1 MRKLLSFL
9 LCTVLFACTNEID
22 NEVVMM
28 ELSEKPLVLS
38 PIGDSVSMDLMSYNE
53 LDPSI
58 DNYENYEGPYSMT
71 VTIGST
77 NIPNYNNTEYL
88 YLKARVP
95 VTYVI
100 SATGFKRVLYVG
112 TMQTWM
118 EYPSGGSYY
127 LMWTDLGSRAWST
140 TAFTDY
146 DQLTPYVNFILEGA
160 ISGSSGFFS
169 PYEEADEQIRK
180 YGSININYEY

>member
-58 DNYENYEGPYSMT
+58 DNYENIQTLISCGID
-71 VTIGST
+71 V
-77 NIPNYNNTEYL
+77 NTHDND
-88 YLKARVP
+88 
-95 VTYVI
+95 
-100 SATGFKRVLYVG
+100 G
-112 TMQTWM
+112 
-118 EYPSGGSYY
+118 
-127 LMWTDLGSRAWST
+127 
-140 TAFTDY
+140 
-146 DQLTPYVNFILEGA
+146 
-160 ISGSSGFFS
+160 
-169 PYEEADEQIRK
+169 
-180 YGSININYEY
+180 